1 MAKPFDECNLI
12 FLFLILINI
21 FLEFLFFK
29 LVKFIKNTV
38 LAHAIKRPSYLD
50 FKVQSENLY
59 KRIFF
64 TITIFISITIRFISK
79 I

>member
-1 MAKPFDECNLI
+1 MAKPFDEFNLI

-29 LVKFIKNTV
+29 LVKFIKITV
-38 LAHAIKRPSYLD
+38 LAHAIKRRSYLD